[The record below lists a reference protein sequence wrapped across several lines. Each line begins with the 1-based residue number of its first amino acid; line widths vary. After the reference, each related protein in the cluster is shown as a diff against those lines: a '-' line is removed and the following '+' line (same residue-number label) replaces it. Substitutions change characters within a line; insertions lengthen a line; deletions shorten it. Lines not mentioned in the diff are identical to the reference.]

1 MSALIEIRDLSVLYR
16 GRGRRNDKVALEDVS
31 ISISA
36 GETLGLVGESGSG
49 KSTLGNCVL
58 GLVQPTRGTIAFDG
72 RDVTRAS
79 RRERR
84 ALSTQIQAVFQDPY
98 SSFNPHR
105 TIEQSVSETMATL
118 PRMPHSDQRARV
130 VAMLE
135 RVGLD
140 RSALAK
146 FPAQFSGGQRQR
158 IAIARALLP
167 EPRLVVCDESVS
179 ALDLSVQAQIL
190 NLLLE
195 LQRERGMAYVFITHD
210 LAVVRHMSTRI
221 AVLQQGHLVEEGDA
235 GVVTEQPTHPYT
247 RRLIAASLGAD
258 ADLQQVRRA
267 TRKAMARVTAEGA
280 QGHAGVGD
288 QVLRALEQQAVAEA
302 LARPAPRA
310 TVMARALLHDAGSA
324 VDVGKLIEL
333 RAAILE
339 LAPRTCLDMMPV
351 SMVTHAEEAR
361 ARRCSALSASGQAT
375 AFVGRYRE
383 LVAAIEAGDRSR
395 VRTLVSSLDGPLEP
409 AADPSGTHRVART
422 ISNDEPNTRSR
433 QPEKNRGTTP

>member
-1 MSALIEIRDLSVLYR
+1 MSSLLEVRDLSVLYR
-16 GRGRRNDKVALEDVS
+16 GRGRRKDKVALDGVS
-31 ISISA
+31 VRVGE

-58 GLVQPTRGTIAFDG
+58 GLVQPAQGTIAFDG
-72 RDVTRAS
+72 RDITRVS
-79 RRERR
+79 GRDRL

-105 TIEQSVSETMATL
+105 TIEQSVSETLANL
-118 PRMPHSDQRARV
+118 PSKSRADKRARV

-140 RSALAK
+140 QSALAR

-195 LQRERGMAYVFITHD
+195 LQRERGVAYLFITHD

-235 GVVTEQPTHPYT
+235 DVVTQQPTQPYT
-247 RRLIAASLGAD
+247 RRLIAASLSAD
-258 ADLQQVRRA
+258 ADLQHARRA
-267 TRKAMARVTAEGA
+267 TRKVIARLAAAGTDD
-280 QGHAGVGD
+280 HADLGD
-288 QVLRALEQQAVAEA
+288 EVLTALEHQAVAEV
-302 LARPAPRA
+302 LARPTPRA
-310 TVMARALLHDAGSA
+310 AALSHALVHARESA
-324 VDVGKLIEL
+324 NDVGRLVGLRASLIEL
-333 RAAILE
+333 S
-339 LAPRTCLDMMPV
+339 PRTSEDMMSAAV
-351 SMVTHAEEAR
+351 VTHVHEAR
-361 ARRCSALSASGQAT
+361 VRRCEALRAGGHVNP
-375 AFVGRYRE
+375 FVGRLRE
-383 LVAAIEAGDRSR
+383 LATVIETGDRERALS
-395 VRTLVSSLDGPLEP
+395 LVSSLDEP
-409 AADPSGTHRVART
+409 SESAAKHGGAAVVPPS
-422 ISNDEPNTRSR
+422 ISRPDLDHH
-433 QPEKNRGTTP
+433 EKKGVSP

>member
-1 MSALIEIRDLSVLYR
+1 MSALLEICDLSVLYR
-16 GRGRRNDKVALEDVS
+16 GRGRRKDKVALDDVS
-31 ISISA
+31 ASVGE

-58 GLVQPTRGTIAFDG
+58 GLVQPARGTITFDG
-72 RDVTRAS
+72 RDITSAS

-105 TIEQSVSETMATL
+105 TIEQSVSETLANL
-118 PRMPHSDQRARV
+118 PTMSRAEKRARV

-195 LQRERGMAYVFITHD
+195 LQRERGVAYLFITHD
-210 LAVVRHMSTRI
+210 LSVVRHMSTRI
-221 AVLQQGHLVEEGDA
+221 AVLQQGCLVEEGNA
-235 GVVTEQPTHPYT
+235 GVVTEQPTQPYT
-247 RRLIAASLGAD
+247 RRLLAASLSAD
-258 ADLQQVRRA
+258 ADLQEARRA
-267 TRKAMARVTAEGA
+267 TRRAIARLSADGT
-280 QGHAGVGD
+280 GD
-288 QVLRALEQQAVAEA
+288 RIGLGDEALRAMEHQAVTEA
-302 LARPAPRA
+302 LAQPAPRA
-310 TVMARALLHDAGSA
+310 RPLTLALSRAEGSG
-324 VDVGKLIEL
+324 DLDSLIDL

-339 LAPRTCLDMMPV
+339 LAPRTSEAMTPAAV
-351 SMVTHAEEAR
+351 VTHVREAR
-361 ARRCSALSASGQAT
+361 ARRCSARTAEGQSG
-375 AFVGRYRE
+375 FLVGRIRD
-383 LVAAIEAGDRSR
+383 LAAAMDAGDQERAR
-395 VRTLVSSLDGPLEP
+395 ALVSSLDEP
-409 AADPSGTHRVART
+409 SKQATPGYGAVPVAHRFET
-422 ISNDEPNTRSR
+422 NS
-433 QPEKNRGTTP
+433 